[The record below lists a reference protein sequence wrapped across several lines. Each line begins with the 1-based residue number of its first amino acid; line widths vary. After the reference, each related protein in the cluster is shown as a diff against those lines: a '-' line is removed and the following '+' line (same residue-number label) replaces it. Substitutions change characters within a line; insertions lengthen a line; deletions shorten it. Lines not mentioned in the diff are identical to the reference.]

1 MGDGLP
7 PEAGSFASVLGFATA
22 FSDTPRSASRYQFS
36 AEDARNFWASDNAES
51 SFDIMTV
58 LLKRLNDVIAP
69 RSPSSENNA
78 YIKPAFT
85 YNIALPDYNLRRWGE
100 MDSAREVE
108 TELGNLAPQISVV
121 ARETLVRMYS
131 SSVLD
136 GTEEKARA
144 IGQEKI
150 SILQGSELNRILR
163 DIKAARTLE
172 IGFAYGFSTI
182 WLLDA
187 VATNGGTHNAIDP
200 FEKRRWSGVGL
211 HQVNQTPGFDKLFKW
226 HEAFSIHALS
236 DFIRSGETFDA
247 VFIDGNHRFDDV
259 VVDFYLADQVLRV
272 GGIMAFDDMW
282 MDSVKSVASFVALNR
297 HYELVPQRADTMAA
311 FRKIAN
317 DDRLWDHY
325 IPFETVHDRQENRA
339 LRLARYLRRRFLG

>member
-1 MGDGLP
+1 M
-7 PEAGSFASVLGFATA
+7 
-22 FSDTPRSASRYQFS
+22 Y
-36 AEDARNFWASDNAES
+36 
-51 SFDIMTV
+51 
-58 LLKRLNDVIAP
+58 
-69 RSPSSENNA
+69 
-78 YIKPAFT
+78 
-85 YNIALPDYNLRRWGE
+85 
-100 MDSAREVE
+100 SAREVE
-108 TELGNLAPQISVV
+108 TELGDLAPQISGA
-121 ARETLVRMYS
+121 ARETLSRMYS

-136 GTEEKARA
+136 GTEEKARS

-150 SILQGSELNRILR
+150 NILQGSELNRILK
-163 DIKAARTLE
+163 DIKAAKTLE

-187 VATNGGTHNAIDP
+187 VAMHGGTHNAIDP
-200 FEKRRWSGVGL
+200 FEKRRWGGVGL
-211 HQVNQTPGFDKLFKW
+211 HQVNQTTGFDKLFKW

-272 GGIMAFDDMW
+272 GGIVAFDDLW

-297 HYELVPQRADTMAA
+297 HYELVPQRASTMAV
-311 FRKIAN
+311 FRKIAD

-325 IPFETVHDRQENRA
+325 IPFETTHNDGQGSRVRQ
-339 LRLARYLRRRFLG
+339 LARYLKRRFL

>member
-1 MGDGLP
+1 
-7 PEAGSFASVLGFATA
+7 
-22 FSDTPRSASRYQFS
+22 
-36 AEDARNFWASDNAES
+36 
-51 SFDIMTV
+51 
-58 LLKRLNDVIAP
+58 
-69 RSPSSENNA
+69 
-78 YIKPAFT
+78 
-85 YNIALPDYNLRRWGE
+85 
-100 MDSAREVE
+100 MDSASEVA
-108 TELGNLAPQISVV
+108 TELGNLVPQISAV

-163 DIKAARTLE
+163 DIKAAKTLE

-187 VATNGGTHNAIDP
+187 VAIHGGTHNAIDP
-200 FEKRRWSGVGL
+200 FERRRWGGVGL
-211 HQVNQTPGFDKLFKW
+211 HQVNQTDGFDRLFKW

-236 DFIRSGETFDA
+236 DFIRSGDTFDS

-259 VVDFYLADQVLRV
+259 IVDFYLADQVLRV
-272 GGIMAFDDMW
+272 GGIVAFDDMW
-282 MDSVKSVASFVALNR
+282 MDSVKSVVSFVALNR
-297 HYELVPQRADTMAA
+297 HYELVPQRANAMAA

-325 IPFETVHDRQENRA
+325 VPFETTHNDGQGNR
-339 LRLARYLRRRFLG
+339 LLQLARYLKRRFL

>member
-1 MGDGLP
+1 MCVCLLQPNRADD
-7 PEAGSFASVLGFATA
+7 LGGTIPKTMIT
-22 FSDTPRSASRYQFS
+22 SNPILRIISHLQ
-36 AEDARNFWASDNAES
+36 N
-51 SFDIMTV
+51 
-58 LLKRLNDVIAP
+58 
-69 RSPSSENNA
+69 
-78 YIKPAFT
+78 
-85 YNIALPDYNLRRWGE
+85 YNLQLWGQ
-100 MDSAREVE
+100 MYTSKEVE
-108 TELGNLAPQISVV
+108 TALGTLAPHISH
-121 ARETLVRMYS
+121 AGRETLLRMYS
-131 SSVLD
+131 SGALD

-144 IGQEKI
+144 VGQEKI

-163 DIKAARTLE
+163 DIKAAQTLE

-187 VATNGGTHNAIDP
+187 VATQGGRHNAVDP
-200 FEKRRWSGVGL
+200 FEKRRWGGVGL
-211 HQVNQTPGFDKLFKW
+211 HQVSQTTGFDKLFKW

-236 DFIRSGETFDA
+236 DFTRSGETFDA

-259 VVDFYLADQVLRV
+259 IVDFYLADQVLRV

-311 FRKIAN
+311 FRKIAH

-325 IPFETVHDRQENRA
+325 VPFETTHNDKQGNKA
-339 LRLARYLRRRFLG
+339 LRLARYLKGRFL